1 MLQCSSG
8 CLGRLTSKQR
18 LWTRTSSK
26 RWSKVETK
34 LKRWL
39 LIAAVIVVGLLYVNI
54 QQNLTIA
61 QQRTELVKQLQTLTA
76 SQMHE
81 GKMIHDV
88 DEQEKKFEEALKTC
102 KSK

>member
-1 MLQCSSG
+1 M
-8 CLGRLTSKQR
+8 
-18 LWTRTSSK
+18 
-26 RWSKVETK
+26 ETK

-61 QQRTELVKQLQTLTA
+61 QQRAELVKQLQTLIG
-76 SQMHE
+76 SQQHE
-81 GKMIHDV
+81 VKMIRDL
-88 DEQEKKFEEALKTC
+88 DDMDKKFKATIAEMQSTC